1 VRDRVKQDAL
11 SLARRNPPLKLE
23 ERKST
28 MAEDDKGNT
37 PKQMME
43 ALGTPDNPVKPGE
56 FREFWGSLSE
66 EEKAEFR
73 NADLK

>member
-1 VRDRVKQDAL
+1 
-11 SLARRNPPLKLE
+11 
-23 ERKST
+23 